1 MGMNK
6 KLLYNKYFK
15 NNMIFNHNLIFL
27 IINFLI
33 IGDGSNKSQNKPIL
47 NNYFEMLRNDD
58 KITIQKMKSSNNYSV
73 AKMSDGNLLGW
84 GSNESG

>member
-33 IGDGSNKSQNKPIL
+33 MNKKKNSNLAVFYK
-47 NNYFEMLRNDD
+47 NYG
-58 KITIQKMKSSNNYSV
+58 V
-73 AKMSDGNLLGW
+73 
-84 GSNESG
+84 

>member
-33 IGDGSNKSQNKPIL
+33 IY
-47 NNYFEMLRNDD
+47 NNYNYIIIKLI
-58 KITIQKMKSSNNYSV
+58 KI
-73 AKMSDGNLLGW
+73 KMSNTKI
-84 GSNESG
+84 SEI

>member
-33 IGDGSNKSQNKPIL
+33 MNTKK
-47 NNYFEMLRNDD
+47 
-58 KITIQKMKSSNNYSV
+58 
-73 AKMSDGNLLGW
+73 
-84 GSNESG
+84 

>member
-33 IGDGSNKSQNKPIL
+33 IYIAKIKKNFEIL
-47 NNYFEMLRNDD
+47 L
-58 KITIQKMKSSNNYSV
+58 
-73 AKMSDGNLLGW
+73 
-84 GSNESG
+84 

>member
-33 IGDGSNKSQNKPIL
+33 
-47 NNYFEMLRNDD
+47 
-58 KITIQKMKSSNNYSV
+58 MKFQIINIYI
-73 AKMSDGNLLGW
+73 KF
-84 GSNESG
+84 

>member
-33 IGDGSNKSQNKPIL
+33 MNIFFIFLIKNIKNH
-47 NNYFEMLRNDD
+47 
-58 KITIQKMKSSNNYSV
+58 
-73 AKMSDGNLLGW
+73 
-84 GSNESG
+84 

>member
-33 IGDGSNKSQNKPIL
+33 MNKINLQIIFFLIKFLI
-47 NNYFEMLRNDD
+47 NY
-58 KITIQKMKSSNNYSV
+58 ITKNI
-73 AKMSDGNLLGW
+73 
-84 GSNESG
+84 